1 MHVLG
6 GEVRYLD
13 LGPLG
18 IAPKDVAHAKAGQ
31 RFTAAI
37 AEDWRG
43 LLHWVRQRSEQEV
56 CSNLVYQRG
65 LIEVEKAAH
74 RC

>member
-43 LLHWVRQRSEQEV
+43 LLHWVRQRSEQ
-56 CSNLVYQRG
+56 RP
-65 LIEVEKAAH
+65 K
-74 RC
+74 